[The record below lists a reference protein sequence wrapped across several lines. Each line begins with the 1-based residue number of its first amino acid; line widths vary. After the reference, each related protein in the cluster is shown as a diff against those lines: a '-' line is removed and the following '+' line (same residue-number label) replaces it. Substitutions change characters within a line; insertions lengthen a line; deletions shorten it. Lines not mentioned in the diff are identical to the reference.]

1 MTPRLL
7 TINEVSERTGL
18 AVDTLYKM
26 VSQHHVPYVKLGGA
40 LRFDLELLN
49 QWIEQST
56 VMPMP
61 ERRGIKQ
68 DCGRLTSRPVKHLL
82 F

>member
-7 TINEVSERTGL
+7 KIKEVSERTGL
-18 AVDTLYKM
+18 AVHTLYKM

-56 VMPMP
+56 VMPM
-61 ERRGIKQ
+61 RQK
-68 DCGRLTSRPVKHLL
+68 
-82 F
+82 

>member
-7 TINEVSERTGL
+7 TIQEASERTGL
-18 AVDTLYKM
+18 SVHTLYKM
-26 VSQHHVPYVKLGGA
+26 VSQCRVPYVKLGGA

-56 VMPMP
+56 VMPL
-61 ERRGIKQ
+61 RQK
-68 DCGRLTSRPVKHLL
+68 
-82 F
+82 

>member
-7 TINEVSERTGL
+7 TIKEVSERTGL
-18 AVDTLYKM
+18 AVHTLYKM
-26 VSQHHVPYVKLGGA
+26 VSQHRVPYVKLGGA

-56 VMPMP
+56 VMPM
-61 ERRGIKQ
+61 RQK
-68 DCGRLTSRPVKHLL
+68 
-82 F
+82 